1 MSVTIRFN
9 SVFGAAA
16 LAAGLSLMSAH
27 ATPIEELQQF
37 NREVKSASG
46 TFTQQVLG
54 GKSKTSSG
62 TFVFARPGK
71 FRWTYTKPYEQVLV
85 SDGKTL
91 TIYDKDLN
99 QVTKKSLG
107 SAIGSSPAAVL
118 FGGADLSANFTLS
131 DAGEKEGRSW
141 IQAIPKSKSSSFK
154 KVNIGM
160 SNGLP
165 SAMELYDNLG
175 KVTVLVFSGMQ
186 RNPSVSAGSFTFTP
200 PAGAAT
206 AK

>member
-1 MSVTIRFN
+1 MSLTIRFK
-9 SVFGAAA
+9 SVLGAAA
-16 LAAGLSLMSAH
+16 LAAGLAAMSAH

-37 NREVKSASG
+37 NRDVKSASG
-46 TFTQQVLG
+46 SFTQQVLG
-54 GKSKTSSG
+54 GKGKTSSG

-118 FGGADLSANFTLS
+118 FGSADLSANFTLS
-131 DAGEKEGRSW
+131 DAGEKDGRAW
-141 IQAIPKSKSSSFK
+141 VQAIPKSKSSSFK

-186 RNPSVSAGSFTFTP
+186 RNPSISASSFTFTP